1 MASFSH
7 LSSHHSPSPL
17 PLTTPKSDPTHP
29 SSHHSPLSLLFTPL
43 TPIHTNAL
51 PPLPHYSSLLPLTT
65 SDILSPLPLLLP
77 LATPHH
83 PSPPLTTPHHPSPP
97 LTTPH
102 HPSPPLTTPHHPS
115 PPLTTPHHPSPPLL
129 TYPPHHTSSPPSS
142 PLSSSPTFLTTHL
155 RCVVRKVP
163 PLTTPHHPSPP
174 LTTPHHPSPPLT
186 TPHHPSPPLT
196 TPHHPSPP
204 LTTPPHLPSSPHLF
218 TTLFTPHP
226 TTLKRNIITPKDS
239 SFLIIFYKIDQ
250 KFEFDGGG
258 DAHVRNCARAMSS
271 IHFST
276 CNILPLKKTLIS
288 HFRVLFVFN

>member
-1 MASFSH
+1 MCFLNH
-7 LSSHHSPSPL
+7 TDGLLFPPLLSPL
-17 PLTTPKSDPTHP
+17 PLTTPPHHSDPTHP

-65 SDILSPLPLLLP
+65 SSHHSPYYSLSL
-77 LATPHH
+77 
-83 PSPPLTTPHHPSPP
+83 P

-155 RCVVRKVP
+155 
-163 PLTTPHHPSPP
+163 
-174 LTTPHHPSPPLT
+174 
-186 TPHHPSPPLT
+186 
-196 TPHHPSPP
+196 
-204 LTTPPHLPSSPHLF
+204 F

-226 TTLKRNIITPKDS
+226 TT
-239 SFLIIFYKIDQ
+239 
-250 KFEFDGGG
+250 
-258 DAHVRNCARAMSS
+258 
-271 IHFST
+271 
-276 CNILPLKKTLIS
+276 
-288 HFRVLFVFN
+288 